1 MPQNTRTC
9 LAKQDQAG
17 NQFSKGYI
25 NKIVKKNCIFKDQ
38 TQV

>member
-1 MPQNTRTC
+1 MALLCQTVY
-9 LAKQDQAG
+9 KFG